1 MKRRIAALSALAL
14 SLFLL
19 AGCSQE
25 EVEPLP
31 EAMDQ
36 ESVLAAG
43 VGVLDQLLA
52 GEYEA
57 VYETFR
63 DDIRA
68 NLTAE
73 DVQNLVAPVFQEA
86 GDFEKIETAGAEGST
101 EGEEHGIAEFRLNCS
116 EEDVLLSVA
125 FDPEMQLIGLSA
137 GLDVKEWSFDN
148 LVSNVKGLFG
158 G

>member
-43 VGVLDQLLA
+43 EGVLDQLLA

-57 VYETFR
+57 V
-63 DDIRA
+63 
-68 NLTAE
+68 
-73 DVQNLVAPVFQEA
+73 
-86 GDFEKIETAGAEGST
+86 
-101 EGEEHGIAEFRLNCS
+101 
-116 EEDVLLSVA
+116 
-125 FDPEMQLIGLSA
+125 
-137 GLDVKEWSFDN
+137 
-148 LVSNVKGLFG
+148 
-158 G
+158 